1 MLELLVGTLTA
12 DLTRQLSGQD
22 RGTQQYDVE
31 VVVVPEQTGRPGDP
45 LADGPL
51 HDGVRAVREG
61 RTVLSDGTVDKPEV
75 LKHHRQTFP
84 TLSDSPISSP
94 GIAAV
99 FCPRP
104 SCPEP

>member
-1 MLELLVGTLTA
+1 MLELLVRTLTA
-12 DLTRQLSGQD
+12 DLTGQLPGKD
-22 RGTQQYDVE
+22 GGAQQYDVE
-31 VVVVPEQTGRPGDP
+31 MVVVPEQTGGPGDP

-61 RTVLSDGTVDKPEV
+61 GAVLSDGTVDKPEV
-75 LKHHRQTFP
+75 LEHQSQTFP